1 MKALDTY
8 GKIIREY
15 EGKGL
20 LTLCDGQTCNCS
32 VRVVQ
37 MTSGKIIANCNFSE
51 NLNLVL
57 SFWDKDN
64 AIKSIKGI
72 TKENDE
78 FLLEE
83 HILGTSVSPL
93 WNSDESS
100 MELIAGSLRYGKRQ
114 SNACTSVRF
123 GITNFEYVGNKLREY
138 PNGGAGDILSLNL
151 GDKIVEIH
159 EIQDHKLIMESIKA
173 KRSVDVTSEAVISV
187 SSIDD
192 LDSVTS
198 LIDILCKLLSL
209 ARGTKINWIYYD
221 CFDSLEN
228 KVMSFLKNNIVW
240 GYAAMPLID
249 SQNRNETATFIK
261 QIYPSYISLKDK
273 YSLEKGIEVY
283 LDAKRE
289 GTYLETRALVAAVLL
304 DFLTRRY
311 LTDPKGFRNNLEATL
326 KGLEI
331 TASNN
336 DLRRL
341 NDIRNSLAHEAS
353 FIANISKAYWPE
365 YTFLLGMLDKI
376 FLKILNYKGIFLD
389 ITNKFNRIDTSQ
401 S

>member
-1 MKALDTY
+1 
-8 GKIIREY
+8 
-15 EGKGL
+15 
-20 LTLCDGQTCNCS
+20 
-32 VRVVQ
+32 
-37 MTSGKIIANCNFSE
+37 
-51 NLNLVL
+51 
-57 SFWDKDN
+57 
-64 AIKSIKGI
+64 
-72 TKENDE
+72 
-78 FLLEE
+78 
-83 HILGTSVSPL
+83 
-93 WNSDESS
+93 
-100 MELIAGSLRYGKRQ
+100 
-114 SNACTSVRF
+114 
-123 GITNFEYVGNKLREY
+123 
-138 PNGGAGDILSLNL
+138 
-151 GDKIVEIH
+151 
-159 EIQDHKLIMESIKA
+159 
-173 KRSVDVTSEAVISV
+173 
-187 SSIDD
+187 
-192 LDSVTS
+192 
-198 LIDILCKLLSL
+198 
-209 ARGTKINWIYYD
+209 
-221 CFDSLEN
+221 
-228 KVMSFLKNNIVW
+228 
-240 GYAAMPLID
+240 MPLID

-311 LTDPKGFRNNLEATL
+311 VTDPKGFRNNLEATL

-331 TASNN
+331 TASND

-376 FLKILNYKGIFLD
+376 FLKILNYNGTFLD